1 MLFGGQGRV
10 GLAGQGLGGG
20 FKGFAGSK
28 FRNVCRIF
36 VQKRRKWHFL
46 KDALWGGGGYP
57 PELAWW
63 TGGRPRALVAGEG
76 YGSSKKGEGSKEH
89 RGESKS
95 FIFRKLEG

>member
-1 MLFGGQGRV
+1 MVCLVLFGQGRV

-20 FKGFAGSK
+20 PRASVPGGVGGRGTAQGRSK

-36 VQKRRKWHFL
+36 VVS
-46 KDALWGGGGYP
+46 A

-76 YGSSKKGEGSKEH
+76 WGA
-89 RGESKS
+89 
-95 FIFRKLEG
+95 